1 MKKILMLVAVA
12 TMLVACSKPSKF
24 KIRDANGNNYY
35 TDTYSINGNCVVFD
49 YDCGCG
55 EGRKDNKQKVTICG
69 SYTIK
74 TNE

>member
-1 MKKILMLVAVA
+1 MKKVLMLVAVA

-24 KIRDANGNNYY
+24 KIRDENGNKYY

-55 EGRKDNKQKVTICG
+55 KDGKQRVTICG

>member
-1 MKKILMLVAVA
+1 MKKISILVIVA
-12 TMLVACSKPSKF
+12 TMLVACSKPYKYRIS
-24 KIRDANGNNYY
+24 DAGGGHNY
-35 TDTYSINGNCVVFD
+35 TTNAYSISGNCIVFD

-55 EGRKDNKQKVTICG
+55 KDNKEKITICG

>member
-1 MKKILMLVAVA
+1 MKKVLMFIAVA

-24 KIRDANGNNYY
+24 KIKDADGNVYN
-35 TDTYSINGNCVVFD
+35 TDAYSISGNCVVFD
-49 YDCGCG
+49 YACGCNDG
-55 EGRKDNKQKVTICG
+55 GKDNKQKVTVCG